1 MSAATS
7 VSYSITV
14 WLEVPA
20 GGRTVSQLSTGV
32 ESTGGRLASRVNRP
46 PLKLRV
52 ELAGIKHAED
62 EFLVTMTTQDI
73 LQRNKQKELSS
84 SRIGK
89 KYQP

>member
-14 WLEVPA
+14 
-20 GGRTVSQLSTGV
+20 
-32 ESTGGRLASRVNRP
+32 
-46 PLKLRV
+46 
-52 ELAGIKHAED
+52 KHAED